1 MDDLLSW
8 LRTTIE
14 RVHGDVSLIQGGG
27 GIPTPEW
34 TTSLSRSGSWRILHA
49 TDDHTPLGYIS
60 VGRNEHIHITRY
72 DPRATLAQLEAHV
85 RILDEVVP
93 QIDEMDDQI
102 EREWGSTG
110 GDVGGHEA
118 SDLLVKLIGL
128 HYQGE
133 PGYRDEWRPEGG
145 PLRNPGEWA
154 VREDVEL
161 EDSNQWPG
169 GRSRYWDAS
178 ITHAEFRRQ
187 LRNVRVVPR
196 G

>member
-72 DPRATLAQLEAHV
+72 DPRATLAQLEAHI

-93 QIDEMDDQI
+93 RLDAMDDQI
-102 EREWGSTG
+102 ESEWGSGLG
-110 GDVGGHEA
+110 GDHED
-118 SDLLVKLIGL
+118 SDLLVRLIGL

-145 PLRNPGEWA
+145 PLRSPCEWA
-154 VREDVEL
+154 TREDARL
-161 EDSNQWPG
+161 KSDQWPG
-169 GRSRYWDAS
+169 GFSRYVNGS

-187 LRNVRVVPR
+187 LSSVQSEVPR